1 MPQALLS
8 SCWRVLRPP
17 NAKTLPPGR
26 ATGGAAELVPR
37 AKPRPP
43 TVTGLSVGGKGY
55 PIRRQGSESRLSV
68 VFSPSRPDRNTFILL
83 SLPHWPDL
91 PSPRRSPKGG
101 VPRGCLRPVRMR
113 RGSPGLRGWADSRG
127 PSFGLGFP
135 QRFLPHPA
143 DFMAGKLRLPAAGA
157 PEHGGVSARVP
168 LASGQVAAPA
178 RGCSGL
184 REAVTFGDVAVD
196 FDQEEW
202 GYLRPPQKELY
213 REVMLEN
220 YRNLVSLGHLHPKPD
235 LISWLEEREEPW
247 SQGLQEGTSRR
258 ARVREEGCSSR
269 ELAASRWSSPV
280 SMEDLEAPA
289 RDIKLENE
297 ETFQK
302 QERGELPRTLVK
314 RFRGSIPESH
324 LLGKVPVQEFHVWKH
339 MASLIGDPPRKLM
352 LQERGFRPL
361 SLFHKKIQNQQRV
374 YNYIDIEKSFSQSLC
389 WPTRPWNYNVCES
402 LSHYHTA
409 LLQHQRL
416 NKGKKPYG
424 FEQYEKAFSQSSNLT
439 QHQRIHTGEKI
450 FECKECGKS
459 FKRSSHLIQHQ
470 RIHSGEKSFKCN
482 ECGTAFSQNSHLVR
496 HQRIHTGEKPYHC
509 KECGKAFSRSSHLIQ
524 HQRIHTGEKPYK
536 CKECGKAFSRS
547 SALTQHQRLHSGEKP
562 YKCKE
567 CGKAFSWS
575 SALTNHQRIHT
586 GEKPY
591 KCKEC
596 GKAFSFSSLL
606 TKHHRIHTGEKPYE
620 CKECGKAFS
629 QSSALI
635 KHERIHSGEKPYECK
650 ECGTSFSWSSAL
662 IQHYRIHTGEK
673 PYVCKQCGKAFS
685 QSSALI
691 KHKRIHSREKPYEY
705 KKCGTTF
712 HWTSALIQHQQ
723 IHSEEKS

>member
-1 MPQALLS
+1 MTRRESDLMSVNLLLPQEGS
-8 SCWRVLRPP
+8 PEEYSMSTRVL
-17 NAKTLPPGR
+17 L
-26 ATGGAAELVPR
+26 
-37 AKPRPP
+37 
-43 TVTGLSVGGKGY
+43 
-55 PIRRQGSESRLSV
+55 
-68 VFSPSRPDRNTFILL
+68 
-83 SLPHWPDL
+83 
-91 PSPRRSPKGG
+91 
-101 VPRGCLRPVRMR
+101 
-113 RGSPGLRGWADSRG
+113 
-127 PSFGLGFP
+127 
-135 QRFLPHPA
+135 
-143 DFMAGKLRLPAAGA
+143 
-157 PEHGGVSARVP
+157 ARV
-168 LASGQVAAPA
+168 Q
-178 RGCSGL
+178 
-184 REAVTFGDVAVD
+184 EAVTFRDVVVH

-202 GYLRPPQKELY
+202 GYLCPSQKELY

-220 YRNLVSLGHLHPKPD
+220 YRILVSLGLQDPKPE
-235 LISWLEEREEPW
+235 LISQLEQGKEPQSW
-247 SQGLQEGTSRR
+247 NVQEGISRR
-258 ARVREEGCSSR
+258 ARPHEGGRSIKER
-269 ELAASRWSSPV
+269 GARVWSSP
-280 SMEDLEAPA
+280 APCEGWTRA
-289 RDIKLENE
+289 AWDIKLENE
-297 ETFQK
+297 ESSQK
-302 QERGELPRTLVK
+302 QEAGSPRTSVK
-314 RFRGSIPESH
+314 RLRGSIPKNH
-324 LLGKVPVQEFHVWKH
+324 LLGEISMEDINVWKH
-339 MASLIGDPPRKLM
+339 MTSLTGDPPGNFM
-352 LQERGFRPL
+352 LQERGLGPL
-361 SLFHKKIQNQQRV
+361 SFLHRKIYHQQGV
-374 YNYIDIEKSFSQSLC
+374 HAFLDLEKNFSHSIC
-389 WPTRPWNYNVCES
+389 WPTGPWHYDVYEN

-409 LLQHQRL
+409 LLQHQRITR
-416 NKGKKPYG
+416 GEKPYD
-424 FEQYEKAFSQSSNLT
+424 FDHCEKASNLI
-439 QHQRIHTGEKI
+439 QHQRIHTGEKL
-450 FECKECGKS
+450 FECNQCGKS

-482 ECGTAFSQNSHLVR
+482 ECGTAFSQNSHLIR

-524 HQRIHTGEKPYK
+524 HQRIHTGEKPYE
-536 CKECGKAFSRS
+536 CKECRKAFSRS

-591 KCKEC
+591 KCKDC

-691 KHKRIHSREKPYEY
+691 KHKRIHSREKPYEC
-705 KKCGTTF
+705 KKRVTPF
-712 HWTSALIQHQQ
+712 HWSPALIQHQPN
-723 IHSEEKS
+723 